1 MKKILLING
10 ANLNRMHRRAPSFGE
25 GETTLDDVVSMTI
38 QYGQQRGFAIEHF
51 QSNHEGLI
59 VDKLQEADGGY
70 DGVII
75 NPGPFTQYSHAI
87 RATMASL
94 PVPVVEVHLVNI
106 LKTGEP
112 TIPGKGA
119 TCVISGLGGKCY
131 LLGVDAVAHAIGMY

>member
-1 MKKILLING
+1 MKKILLVNG

-25 GETTLDDVVSMTI
+25 GETTLDDIVENVRAYAAKFDFEI
-38 QYGQQRGFAIEHF
+38 DHF

-75 NPGPFTQYSHAI
+75 NPGPFTQTSHAI
-87 RATMASL
+87 RVTLGSL
-94 PVPVVEVHLVNI
+94 PVPTVEVHLVNI

-112 TIPGKGA
+112 TIPGRNV
-119 TCVISGLGGKCY
+119 TCVISGLGKDCY
-131 LLGVDAVAHAIGMY
+131 LLGVDAIRHAIKD

>member
-1 MKKILLING
+1 MKKILLVNG

-25 GETTLDDVVSMTI
+25 GETTLDDIVESVRAYAAQFDMEI
-38 QYGQQRGFAIEHF
+38 DHF

-75 NPGPFTQYSHAI
+75 NPGPFTQTSHSI
-87 RATMASL
+87 RVTLGSL
-94 PVPVVEVHLVNI
+94 PVPTVEVHLVNI

-112 TIPGKGA
+112 TIPGRNV
-119 TCVISGLGGKCY
+119 TCVISGLGKDCY
-131 LLGVDAVAHAIGMY
+131 LLGVDAIRHALKV

>member
-1 MKKILLING
+1 MKKILLVNG

-25 GETTLDDVVSMTI
+25 GETTLDDIVESVRAYAAKFDFEI
-38 QYGQQRGFAIEHF
+38 DHF

-75 NPGPFTQYSHAI
+75 NPGPFTQTSHAI
-87 RATMASL
+87 RVTLGSL
-94 PVPVVEVHLVNI
+94 PVPTVEVHLVNI

-112 TIPGKGA
+112 TIPGRNV
-119 TCVISGLGGKCY
+119 TCVISGLGKDCY
-131 LLGVDAVAHAIGMY
+131 LLGVDAIRHAIKD